1 MKRLVL
7 GILAHVDAGKTTL
20 SEGILYSSGKI
31 RRRGRVDHGDAYL
44 DNNSIERERGITV
57 FSKQA
62 VFSCGETEFTLLD
75 TPGHI
80 DFAAEAE
87 RTLWVLDC
95 AVLVISASD
104 GVQAHTE
111 TLWKMLKR
119 HNVPVFIFVNK
130 MDLPDTDT
138 EKIMK
143 ELTEK
148 LDGGCLNFNSDI
160 TSESF
165 ADAAA
170 MCDEELMDEFLTT
183 GSISQ
188 KSLAAAISRRSIF
201 PCFFGSALKM
211 QGIDRLL
218 SALDEYTVS
227 PNFPSEFG
235 AKVFKISDD
244 GRGKRLTYIKVTGGE
259 LSVKDMPVD
268 NSEEKVNEI
277 RIYSGEKYTNVPKA
291 ESGMICAAVG
301 LTTPV
306 CGAGLG
312 FESDADALMSEPVFG
327 YRVIIN
333 DGTELHTVLSCLKKL
348 EEEETQLRVSVDAN
362 GDINVQLMGEIQLEV
377 IQRII
382 KDRFGTDVS
391 FEKCGV
397 IYRETIAE
405 KIEGVG
411 HYEPLRHYAEVHL
424 LLEPLPRGSG
434 VKFASRCSEDMLDKA
449 KQRLVLTHLEEK
461 THIGVLTGSPI
472 CDIKITLISGAAH
485 VKHTE
490 GGDFR
495 QATYRAVRQG
505 LMRAK
510 SVLLEPW
517 YSFKL
522 EIPSDSVGRAMT
534 DIDRMGGRISPPEIN
549 GDSAVISGFASVAK
563 ISDYSAEVTAYTR
576 GKGRLI
582 CRISGYEPCADS
594 DEVIQKIGY
603 CADADVENTADSIFC
618 SHGGGYTVKWN
629 EVFEHMHI
637 PAVEL
642 DEPVVRQAEPTA
654 RRRMVSFADDNEL
667 MRIFEKT
674 YGKIERKAHNAART
688 PQRALSASR
697 IYKGKPQVKQGRFVL
712 VDGYNVIFAWDDL
725 KKIAADDLDLAR
737 ITLINRLCA
746 YRAMRDTEVIA
757 VFDAYKVK
765 GGTGSIEKVNNISVV
780 YTKEAETAD
789 SYIEKATQKLSR
801 HNNVRVVTSDYME
814 QLIILGNGA
823 YRVPAGEFLGEVKA
837 AEEEIREYL
846 AQDL

>member
-20 SEGILYSSGKI
+20 SEGMLYSSGKI

-44 DNNSIERERGITV
+44 DNNLIERERGITV

-259 LSVKDMPVD
+259 LSVKNMPVE

-333 DGTELHTVLSCLKKL
+333 DGTELNTVLSCLKKL

-411 HYEPLRHYAEVHL
+411 HYEPLRH
-424 LLEPLPRGSG
+424 
-434 VKFASRCSEDMLDKA
+434 
-449 KQRLVLTHLEEK
+449 
-461 THIGVLTGSPI
+461 
-472 CDIKITLISGAAH
+472 
-485 VKHTE
+485 
-490 GGDFR
+490 
-495 QATYRAVRQG
+495 
-505 LMRAK
+505 
-510 SVLLEPW
+510 
-517 YSFKL
+517 
-522 EIPSDSVGRAMT
+522 
-534 DIDRMGGRISPPEIN
+534 
-549 GDSAVISGFASVAK
+549 
-563 ISDYSAEVTAYTR
+563 
-576 GKGRLI
+576 
-582 CRISGYEPCADS
+582 
-594 DEVIQKIGY
+594 
-603 CADADVENTADSIFC
+603 
-618 SHGGGYTVKWN
+618 
-629 EVFEHMHI
+629 
-637 PAVEL
+637 
-642 DEPVVRQAEPTA
+642 
-654 RRRMVSFADDNEL
+654 
-667 MRIFEKT
+667 
-674 YGKIERKAHNAART
+674 
-688 PQRALSASR
+688 
-697 IYKGKPQVKQGRFVL
+697 
-712 VDGYNVIFAWDDL
+712 
-725 KKIAADDLDLAR
+725 
-737 ITLINRLCA
+737 
-746 YRAMRDTEVIA
+746 
-757 VFDAYKVK
+757 
-765 GGTGSIEKVNNISVV
+765 
-780 YTKEAETAD
+780 
-789 SYIEKATQKLSR
+789 
-801 HNNVRVVTSDYME
+801 
-814 QLIILGNGA
+814 
-823 YRVPAGEFLGEVKA
+823 
-837 AEEEIREYL
+837 
-846 AQDL
+846 